1 MSLTI
6 TIDRTEA
13 GLFRA
18 AVGDDS
24 RVIIEHAE
32 LSTLVEELKG
42 TLDMLAVTPD
52 GQHLFLESKVDEPS
66 EADDVAAA
74 RADVEKTALSNAELD
89 ALIDRY
95 PVPTEW
101 GDEPGWSDAL

>member
-6 TIDRTEA
+6 TIDRTEG

-24 RVIIEHAE
+24 RVIIEHAD
-32 LSTLVEELKG
+32 LSMLVQELKG
-42 TLDMLAVTPD
+42 KLDMIAVTPD
-52 GQHLFLESKVDEPS
+52 GQHLFLIAKADRPLDADE
-66 EADDVAAA
+66 DTAA
-74 RADVEKTALSNAELD
+74 RANVEKTALRNAELD
-89 ALIDRY
+89 ELINRF
-95 PVPTEW
+95 PVPPNW